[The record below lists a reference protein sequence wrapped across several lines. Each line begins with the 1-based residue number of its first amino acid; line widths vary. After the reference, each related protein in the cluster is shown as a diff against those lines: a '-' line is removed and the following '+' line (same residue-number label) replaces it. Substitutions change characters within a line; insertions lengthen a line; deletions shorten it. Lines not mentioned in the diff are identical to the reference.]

1 MTEFDFDE
9 LDKAVNSLMG
19 GMKAAK
25 ISDGSDPAKT
35 LTINATLAPN
45 ETPEYNKLGE
55 AAQKIGSEALD
66 PTAINKTE
74 LNSTL
79 APGELPSYEKINA
92 AARRIGN
99 ETIEDARGQAS
110 VKRSGRFMDVMHPSS
125 DMKTASVSSGDSSP
139 ALSVPPRQPQ
149 ATATPIASASPLT
162 AAAEEQFSPEAVL
175 SDTATPELRSD
186 SAPTKAPEVAIP
198 QTSVNPSVPVA
209 VEASAVVD
217 ASPVISQK
225 SMPEEATDPIVSPF
239 LTDAKVEKRPLGG
252 TNTSEEATGGA
263 QEVATWPDAS
273 KDGGEDM
280 QLNPSTGEASII
292 PDEFN
297 NDLLA
302 IETTQLKST
311 EVIPAPQV
319 TSPSAKNT
327 QKASSSDVVEN
338 TGAIYD
344 VKEYH
349 APLKHPAKKSS
360 GWLWI
365 IITIV
370 IMAVCGGIGAA
381 TYLLLK

>member
-9 LDKAVNSLMG
+9 LDKAVNCLMG

-139 ALSVPPRQPQ
+139 ALSVPFRQP
-149 ATATPIASASPLT
+149 
-162 AAAEEQFSPEAVL
+162 
-175 SDTATPELRSD
+175 
-186 SAPTKAPEVAIP
+186 
-198 QTSVNPSVPVA
+198 
-209 VEASAVVD
+209 
-217 ASPVISQK
+217 
-225 SMPEEATDPIVSPF
+225 
-239 LTDAKVEKRPLGG
+239 
-252 TNTSEEATGGA
+252 
-263 QEVATWPDAS
+263 
-273 KDGGEDM
+273 
-280 QLNPSTGEASII
+280 
-292 PDEFN
+292 
-297 NDLLA
+297 
-302 IETTQLKST
+302 
-311 EVIPAPQV
+311 
-319 TSPSAKNT
+319 
-327 QKASSSDVVEN
+327 
-338 TGAIYD
+338 
-344 VKEYH
+344 
-349 APLKHPAKKSS
+349 
-360 GWLWI
+360 
-365 IITIV
+365 
-370 IMAVCGGIGAA
+370 
-381 TYLLLK
+381 

>member
-25 ISDGSDPAKT
+25 ISDGTDPAKT

-125 DMKTASVSSGDSSP
+125 DMKTASVSSGDGSP

-149 ATATPIASASPLT
+149 AVATPTASVSPLAT
-162 AAAEEQFSPEAVL
+162 PAEEQFSPEVTP
-175 SDTATPELRSD
+175 SDTTTPELPSD
-186 SAPTKAPEVAIP
+186 STLTQAPEVAIP
-198 QTSVNPSVPVA
+198 QTSVNPSVSVA
-209 VEASAVVD
+209 IEASAAVD

-225 SMPEEATDPIVSPF
+225 SIPEEATGPIVSPF

-252 TNTSEEATGGA
+252 TNASEETTSGA

-273 KDGGEDM
+273 KEGGEDM
-280 QLNPSTGEASII
+280 QLNPSTGEASIV

-311 EVIPAPQV
+311 EVTSAPQV
-319 TSPSAKNT
+319 TSPPSENA
-327 QKASSSDVVEN
+327 QKASSSDIAEN

>member
-125 DMKTASVSSGDSSP
+125 DMKTASVSSGDSIP
-139 ALSVPPRQPQ
+139 TLSVPPRQPQ

-280 QLNPSTGEASII
+280 QLNPSTGGASII